1 MSRRNKHPNDPRP
14 DAAHAAAAEAFLA
27 VGELAGGA
35 AAELAEG
42 PANDPPPPPLRLGA
56 TVLWRVPEE
65 WRRHDVGERLGA
77 EVPAVVARVHP
88 DGAVDLYP
96 LPPLGC
102 NPLRA
107 ELTWR
112 VPPGDC
118 RPLED

>member
-1 MSRRNKHPNDPRP
+1 MSRRAKHPNDPRS
-14 DAAHAAAAEAFLA
+14 DAVAAEATLA
-27 VGELAGGA
+27 VGALGERAAQELAP
-35 AAELAEG
+35 E
-42 PANDPPPPPLRLGA
+42 PAHPPLRLGA

-65 WRRHDVGERLGA
+65 WRRYDTAERLGA

-88 DGAVDLYP
+88 GGAVDLHP

-102 NPLRA
+102 HPLRV